1 MEPILF
7 KIGLESL
14 IWQNPGKFQVM
25 LFESK
30 VDNNNITLM
39 VEKEYIHSKNEAIL
53 LTVTID
59 DKLTSKK
66 HRNNLLNSKGLPKKL
81 KQER

>member
-1 MEPILF
+1 
-7 KIGLESL
+7 
-14 IWQNPGKFQVM
+14 M

-66 HRNNLLNSKGLPKKL
+66 Q
-81 KQER
+81 KQSME

>member
-1 MEPILF
+1 
-7 KIGLESL
+7 
-14 IWQNPGKFQVM
+14 M

-39 VEKEYIHSKNEAIL
+39 VEKEYIHSKNETIL

-66 HRNNLLNSKGLPKKL
+66 HRNNLWNSK
-81 KQER
+81 